1 MLGYVAVWDMMRTY
15 YRAARRIAVAR
26 PILQRFLHLKI
37 TLSIHSMS
45 LIKIE
50 KACLSYGLQVLLDGI
65 DLSIEK
71 GQRLCLIGRNG
82 AGKSSLLKVIAG
94 EVDLDKGDVVRQNG
108 LRVARLEQ
116 DLPEADDRLVIDAVA
131 AGAEGLGDVL
141 KAYRELTH
149 LPSLTDEQMATLT
162 HLQAQIDANDGWS
175 LQQKVDEIISRLDLP
190 ANKYMRELSGGWR
203 RRVALARALVL
214 SPDVLLLDEPT
225 NHLDIAAIEWLEKQ
239 LLGFNGALVFITH
252 DRSLLQALATH
263 IVELDRGHIRYW
275 QGDYESFLT
284 YREQA
289 LAEEARHN
297 ELFDKK
303 LAQEEVWIRQG
314 IKARRTRNEGRVR
327 ALKALREERKA
338 RREVVGKA
346 SFNVASS
353 GDSGKLVAELN
364 DVSYRYA
371 DKVILK
377 NFSTR
382 IIRGDRIG
390 LVGANGAGKS
400 TLLKL
405 ILGELTPQEG
415 TVRLGTNLQVSYFDQ
430 LRDQLDLDKS
440 AVDNVAEGRDFI
452 EIDGKNKHIFSYLSD
467 FLFSGERARTP
478 IRALSG
484 GERNRVLL
492 AKLFSKTANL
502 LVLDEPTNDLDVETL
517 ELLEELLTDYPG
529 TILLVSHDRAFLNN
543 IVSSVI
549 AFEGQGQ
556 VLEYVGGY
564 DDWIRQ
570 GGTWTRADLPE
581 GKSTKETVAPTPSVS
596 APTEAPKTVAKPK
609 KLSYKLQREFE
620 ELPANIEQLE
630 KTIDTLQE
638 QSSASGFYSQ
648 SQTEIDRVLQALA
661 SAQHELEVCFERW
674 AELEDM
680 QQ

>member
-1 MLGYVAVWDMMRTY
+1 
-15 YRAARRIAVAR
+15 
-26 PILQRFLHLKI
+26 
-37 TLSIHSMS
+37 MS

-50 KACLSYGLQVLLDGI
+50 KASLGYGLQILLDGI

-94 EVDLDKGDVVRQNG
+94 EVDLDKGEVIRQSG
-108 LRVARLEQ
+108 IRIARLEQ
-116 DLPEADDRLVIDAVA
+116 DLPEADDRLVFDAVA
-131 AGAEGLGDVL
+131 AGSDGLGQII
-141 KAYRELTH
+141 AEYRQLSHRENISDSDLARMT
-149 LPSLTDEQMATLT
+149 Q
-162 HLQAQIDANDGWS
+162 LQQEIESRDGWT
-175 LQQKVDEIISRLDLP
+175 LQQKVEEIISRLDLP
-190 ANKYMRELSGGWR
+190 AERYMRELSGGWR

-214 SPDVLLLDEPT
+214 EPDVLLLDEPT

-239 LLGFNGALVFITH
+239 LLAFNGALIFITH

-275 QGDYESFLT
+275 EGDYSSFLV

-289 LAEEARHN
+289 LADEARHN

-314 IKARRTRNEGRVR
+314 IKARRVRNEGRVR
-327 ALKALREERKA
+327 ALKSLREERA
-338 RREVVGKA
+338 QRRELVGKA
-346 SFNVASS
+346 SFNLASS
-353 GDSGKLVAELN
+353 GDSGKLVADLI
-364 DVSYRYA
+364 DISYA
-371 DKVILK
+371 WGDKKII
-377 NFSTR
+377 NHFSTR
-382 IIRGDRIG
+382 VMRGDRIG

-405 ILGELTPQEG
+405 ILGELQPQQG
-415 TVRLGTNLQVSYFDQ
+415 SVKLGTNLQVAYFDQ
-430 LRDQLDLDKS
+430 LRDQLDLDQN
-440 AVDNVAEGRDFI
+440 AVDNIAEGREFI
-452 EIDGKNKHIFSYLSD
+452 EINGKSKHIFSYLSD

-478 IRALSG
+478 LRALSG

-492 AKLFSKTANL
+492 AKLFSKPANL

-517 ELLEELLTDYPG
+517 ELLEEILTDYAG

-549 AFEGQGQ
+549 AFEGRGN

-570 GGTWTRADLPE
+570 GGKW
-581 GKSTKETVAPTPSVS
+581 
-596 APTEAPKTVAKPK
+596 TEADETSSPKTQTPQVMPSAESKPSPKTK
-609 KLSYKLQREFE
+609 KLSYKLQKEFD
-620 ELPANIEQLE
+620 ELPQKIETLE
-630 KTIDTLQE
+630 QKLNQVQAITAHPD
-638 QSSASGFYSQ
+638 FYSRPA
-648 SQTEIDRVLQALA
+648 TEVEKSLLELA
-661 SAQHELEVCFERW
+661 QVQQQLDDCFERW

-680 QQ
+680 QQE